1 MRNWRITVLHRRRKK
16 QMKNGATNP
25 DWLWGRLSK
34 GLTAALIFSVCL
46 VEARGDA
53 ISDLTAY
60 YNKVDAALASA
71 IERGDIENAR
81 NLLKVRNNVAKELAQ
96 KKSLQSGA
104 SSSTPTPALKRP
116 PVESIIVATPSPQV
130 KEKSERERAPQGKR
144 KVWHG
149 RRDRY
154 VNDEEKEETGAR
166 AKVIAT
172 PKPTPSATPN
182 STDTDTS
189 LERWMGPNFN
199 NPR

>member
-1 MRNWRITVLHRRRKK
+1 
-16 QMKNGATNP
+16 MKNGATNP

-34 GLTAALIFSVCL
+34 ELTAALIFSVCL

-96 KKSLQSGA
+96 KKDLGSGA
-104 SSSTPTPALKRP
+104 SSSTPTPALKTP
-116 PVESIIVATPSPQV
+116 PVETIIVAKPSPQV
-130 KEKSERERAPQGKR
+130 KEQSAGERAPQGKR
-144 KVWHG
+144 NVRHG
-149 RRDRY
+149 RHDRY
-154 VNDEEKEETGAR
+154 VDGEEKEESGAR
-166 AKVIAT
+166 TEMSAT
-172 PKPTPSATPN
+172 PKQTPSATPN
-182 STDTDTS
+182 ARDTDTS

-199 NPR
+199 NP